1 MYVNTHF
8 TEVYSTQQR
17 TLHPAEQ
24 LESRPVTVLVTVLLH
39 ISVLFIFARFLCL
52 LLLSSTSRR
61 SVYGPIAPAPNEC
74 VRRMLRDH
82 TLNKDPVVL
91 SLPVRGN
98 YGNTNIKA
106 SFGAFKVL
114 KLDTIYLDSYIYGR
128 RVVDLYSQ
136 LSGNKISGQKL
147 HEIRMLTV

>member
-1 MYVNTHF
+1 MSAFVVKHIA
-8 TEVYSTQQR
+8 EV
-17 TLHPAEQ
+17 
-24 LESRPVTVLVTVLLH
+24 
-39 ISVLFIFARFLCL
+39 CL
-52 LLLSSTSRR
+52 
-61 SVYGPIAPAPNEC
+61 PIAPAPNEC